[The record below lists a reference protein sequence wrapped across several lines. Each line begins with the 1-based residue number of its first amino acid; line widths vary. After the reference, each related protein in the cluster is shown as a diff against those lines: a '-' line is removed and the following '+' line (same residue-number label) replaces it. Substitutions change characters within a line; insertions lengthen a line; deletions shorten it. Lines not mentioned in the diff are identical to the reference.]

1 MIATP
6 PPSERSAGGPAIQF
20 DPHLPMLVRVTGR
33 TMLVVFAV
41 VVLTSL
47 LPLNLGS
54 PVWGV
59 DVSTRIIEVASFAL
73 VGVACLRVASFLEP
87 MPDYELDPDQAM
99 QVLRRR
105 SGALRFCRLGVI
117 SLALLALWQ
126 VVLLLN
132 NTNRIEQELAALS
145 GQIST
150 RIAQTEQQVRQ
161 APAAVVQQQW
171 QQLSAARTP
180 GISGAISAPEEQ
192 RQALLNKLKADQ
204 KLADRNLSQRGNQE
218 RFKLVISTLRR
229 LALCVTFVIG
239 FGALG
244 RRIR

>member
-6 PPSERSAGGPAIQF
+6 PPSERSAGVAPALF

-47 LPLNLGS
+47 LPLS
-54 PVWGV
+54 PRSPAWGV
-59 DVSTRIIEVASFAL
+59 GVSTRIIEVTSFAL

-87 MPDYELDPDQAM
+87 LPDYDLAPDKAM

-105 SGALRFCRLGVI
+105 NGALRFCHLGVI

-126 VVLLLN
+126 VVLLLT
-132 NTNRIEQELAALS
+132 NTSRIEQELAALS
-145 GQIST
+145 SQVST
-150 RIAQTEQQVRQ
+150 RIAQTEQQISQ
-161 APAAVVQQQW
+161 ASAAAVQQQW
-171 QQLSAARTP
+171 QQLTAARTP
-180 GISGAISAPEEQ
+180 GISPAISAPEQQ

-204 KLADRNLSQRGNQE
+204 KQADRNLSQRGNQE
-218 RFKLVISTLRR
+218 RFSLVISTLRR
-229 LALCVTFVIG
+229 LALCVAFILG
-239 FGALG
+239 FHALG